1 MKQKKEREKEISQWP
16 WIFML
21 PFGILAGYWGKRE
34 VRITAISE
42 YGFQTRLATPAT
54 AEQKN
59 APWELAFYDQKT
71 AAYQRI
77 LLRDATFLK
86 EKEEDFD
93 VVYTFA
99 TEQDDYRNAV
109 QRLALQYGQ
118 YIRWK
123 MEDDDA
129 ALAEEMT
136 GYPAEQDA
144 FHLESLEEQKKVWFS
159 DIGKETFTALQN
171 GFAESGQP
179 GQSVELALELD
190 RPEWYKAYLSME
202 SAAFFDAYFRRNQIP
217 DPPLFHPD
225 RLYIGNAF
233 CPHLAPPEEELFALM
248 DKACRESFAITL
260 TFPFLLE
267 ENLTETQAR
276 LQHLAR
282 WCEQKNKTIEI
293 VVNDWGTAHLA
304 AQLPVFSLC
313 LGVLLNKRKK
323 DPRMAYKLGNR
334 TLFEQ
339 NSVHA
344 AFYREYL
351 KEEFRMERY
360 EWESCGDTST
370 SKFLE
375 GKNSLRL
382 PFYQTNTSQYCPL
395 YAACTEGSR
404 GAQVPIRE
412 CPKFCER
419 QAFLYP
425 EHLRMVGRYNS
436 LFGVDL
442 TVLKRTGAMLELRG
456 VDRVVVNLL

>member
-16 WIFML
+16 WISML

-42 YGFQTRLATPAT
+42 YGFQTRLAAPAM

-71 AAYQRI
+71 ASYQRI

>member
-1 MKQKKEREKEISQWP
+1 MDFHAAVWNP
-16 WIFML
+16 
-21 PFGILAGYWGKRE
+21 GGYWGKRE

-202 SAAFFDAYFRRNQIP
+202 SAACFCDAYFRRNQIP

-282 WCEQKNKTIEI
+282 WCERKNKTIEI
-293 VVNDWGTAHLA
+293 VVNDWGTADLA

-404 GAQVPIRE
+404 RAQVPIRE

-442 TVLKRTGAMLELRG
+442 TVFKENWGDGWSYGAWIGWL
-456 VDRVVVNLL
+456 

>member
-16 WIFML
+16 WISML

-42 YGFQTRLATPAT
+42 YGFQTRLAAPAT

>member
-16 WIFML
+16 WISML

-293 VVNDWGTAHLA
+293 LVNDWGTAHLA